1 MQLGTPPEN
10 IQETL
15 NRRTGDHLET
25 DIALPHRLLDRLKY
39 AQHGR
44 IAETKVSEVK
54 ANVGQMT
61 AKQSL
66 ESLEKFSLIGEV
78 ELPPAFQDHGITH
91 LDRLDGEIARV
102 IGPHRTAPIRNSRPT
117 NRGIA
122 ETSTNPNR

>member
-78 ELPPAFQDHGITH
+78 KLPPAFQDHGT
-91 LDRLDGEIARV
+91 
-102 IGPHRTAPIRNSRPT
+102 T
-117 NRGIA
+117 
-122 ETSTNPNR
+122 